1 MKMLCPAFRLV
12 VLSTLVL
19 CLGTAPLFAAEGD
32 APASGTADDKAT
44 VAAKTNSTS
53 DVKQDT
59 PEVVIDPTQ
68 DIWSLLLKKRV
79 EELGAIDAEAAS
91 LLKRLPAASRQLKDD
106 LETIEAE
113 YQRLVTI
120 SRVSRGLPLELSVVQ
135 ERLALLQER
144 LSAVLGPIDGTLNT
158 LKTRLNEISLLEQDA
173 PPQSEGEGTP
183 ELRAFM
189 KDLSLSQARLDNL
202 QAKLTRVLSP
212 ARKLGTNI
220 TAQSD
225 RLTAA
230 IPGLWQAYYLQ
241 RAGRL
246 YDLDTWATIQKSLSV
261 LQETF
266 NLRMNAEVPTSLS
279 AWLTVFLRGL
289 VLLLPLQLL
298 ILASRRFA
306 QRWPEP
312 LRIGWE
318 RMSRHS
324 LCWLSFGF
332 TFHFAAWGPDG
343 GTFHVL
349 SVIGTLLLSLGQ
361 MALAWDMYTFE
372 RTDLQR
378 HSPLWPLFAPLLAG
392 LLLLLFNLPGPMLG
406 GVWLIVLFVTLW
418 RDRLRALP
426 DIPFPLVIN
435 LLKFQSVVL
444 WIAVLMTLFGWGRL
458 SILVC
463 MAYAAFAVCIQQAVG
478 FMRLTNTISERLPQE
493 GFQAL
498 LSSLVLAL
506 ALPAMLVLATLATGL
521 WVLAYPG
528 GQFLL
533 SNMANLDFSIGKTT
547 FNVIQILFI
556 FSAFYVTR
564 SVISVGRSFLTELP
578 LQGVRIEQSLVGP
591 IQVAFTYLL
600 WVLFGLYTLSAL
612 GFSLTS
618 LAVVAGGLSVGI
630 GFGLQ
635 NIINNFV
642 SGLLMIFGQ
651 TLREGDVI
659 EVGQNLTGTVK
670 KINVRSTIVETPD
683 NAVIFVPNAEFLS
696 GRLTNWTRNGRMVRR
711 EINVGVA
718 YGTNVETV
726 IRLLKDVARE
736 HPKVLSYPE
745 PIVWFN
751 DFGASS
757 LDFSLRF
764 WVGDILHGMSI
775 ATDLRIAIDKKFS
788 ENSVEIAFPQLDV
801 RVRGNETLSD
811 AAKNEPS
818 TEVLERKNLS

>member
-1 MKMLCPAFRLV
+1 DSKP
-12 VLSTLVL
+12 
-19 CLGTAPLFAAEGD
+19 D
-32 APASGTADDKAT
+32 AKP
-44 VAAKTNSTS
+44 
-53 DVKQDT
+53 DVKPPDT
-59 PEVVIDPTQ
+59 PEVVVDPTQ
-68 DIWSLLLKKRV
+68 DIWNLLLQKRV
-79 EELGAIDAEAAS
+79 EELGTIDVEAAS
-91 LLKRLPAASRQLKDD
+91 LLKKLPAASRQLKED
-106 LETIEAE
+106 LGNIEAE

-135 ERLALLQER
+135 ERLVLLRDR
-144 LSAVLGPIDGTLNT
+144 LSAVLDPLDGTLGT

-173 PPQSEGEGTP
+173 PTQNENEATP

-189 KDLSLSQARLDNL
+189 KDLAQTQGRLNNL
-202 QAKLTRVLSP
+202 QTKLNRVIKP
-212 ARKLGTNI
+212 ARKLGESI
-220 TAQSD
+220 TAQAD

-246 YDLDTWATIQKSLSV
+246 YEVDTWSNVGKSVNV

-266 NLRMNAEVPTSLS
+266 NLRMNAEVPTSVS
-279 AWLTVFLRGL
+279 AWLTVLLRGM
-289 VLLLPLQLL
+289 VLLFPLLLL
-298 ILASRRFA
+298 IMASRRLA
-306 QRWPEP
+306 QLWPDT
-312 LRIGWE
+312 LRTGWE
-318 RMSRHS
+318 RLSRHS
-324 LCWLSFGF
+324 LCWLAFGF
-332 TFHFAAWGPDG
+332 TFHFAAWAPNG
-343 GTFHVL
+343 GSYHVL

-406 GVWLIVLFVTLW
+406 GVWLVILFVTLW

-435 LLKFQSVVL
+435 LLKFQSFVL
-444 WIAVLMTLFGWGRL
+444 WIAVLMTLLGWGRL

-463 MAYAAFAVCIQQAVG
+463 MAYAAFAVCVQQAVG
-478 FMRLTNTISERLPQE
+478 FMRITNTLSERLPQQ

-498 LSSLVLAL
+498 LSGFVLAL

-533 SNMANLDFSIGKTT
+533 SNMASLDFSIGQTT

-564 SVISVGRSFLTELP
+564 SFISVGRSFITELP
-578 LQGVRIEQSLVGP
+578 SQGVRIEQSLVGP

-696 GRLTNWTRNGRMVRR
+696 GRLTNWTRNGRMVRL

-718 YGTNVETV
+718 YGTDVQTV
-726 IRLLKDVARE
+726 IRLLQDVARE
-736 HPKVLSYPE
+736 HPKVLGYPE
-745 PIVWFN
+745 PLVLFK

-757 LDFSLRF
+757 LDFGLRF
-764 WVGDILHGMSI
+764 WVGDILHGMGI
-775 ATDLRIAIDKKFS
+775 ATDLRVAIDKAFT
-788 ENSVEIAFPQLDV
+788 EHGVEISFPQLDV
-801 RVRGNETLSD
+801 HVREPLPD
-811 AAKNEPS
+811 ALKSAKKEPAQG
-818 TEVLERKNLS
+818 E